1 MNPRVR
7 PILVAMAVSGVL
19 ALSGCGLLSPA
30 EDSASEGRTAGSPVL
45 ATPSPEPTSAPSATP
60 TPPASGSAG
69 TSVKDAGDIPDV
81 CTLLSDA
88 EVESLTGRDIVQIDK
103 DGAQPGDISRYCQW
117 QVYGGQLVVFLS
129 RTTAEEFARKNT
141 DAEPVPGVGQDAYLL
156 AGHLMVLYGTVHVD
170 VYARGGSEAENLV
183 LAKETVAAL
192 LPRI

>member
-7 PILVAMAVSGVL
+7 PILVATAVAGIL
-19 ALSGCGLLSPA
+19 ALSGCGLLAPA
-30 EDSASEGRTAGSPVL
+30 EDSASEGRTAGTPVL
-45 ATPSPEPTSAPSATP
+45 ATPSPEPDP
-60 TPPASGSAG
+60 TPSPSESGSAG

-88 EVESLTGRDIVQIDK
+88 EVESLTGRSITQIDK
-103 DGAQPGDISRYCQW
+103 DGGQPGDISRYCQW
-117 QVYGGQLVVFLS
+117 QLSAGQLAVFLS

-141 DAEPVPGVGQDAYLL
+141 DADPVPGVGQDAYLL

-170 VYARGGSEAENLV
+170 VYARGGSDAENLAD
-183 LAKETVAAL
+183 AKEVVAVL